1 MKLAVILYLVFVLLG
16 SALAIKHQV
25 SQNLSTKDHM
35 LDEVEDFDE
44 DEDEACM
51 GDGVSFN
58 NRYAY

>member
-1 MKLAVILYLVFVLLG
+1 MKKAVLLYLVFVLLG

-44 DEDEACM
+44 DEACM